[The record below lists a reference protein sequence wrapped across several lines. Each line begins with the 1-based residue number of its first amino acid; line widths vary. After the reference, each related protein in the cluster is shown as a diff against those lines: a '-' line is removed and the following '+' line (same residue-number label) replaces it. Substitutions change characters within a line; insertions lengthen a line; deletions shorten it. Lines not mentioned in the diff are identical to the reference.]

1 MKTLITTALA
11 GAAIVSASPAMAQ
24 FAPTGQE
31 LRGHTVD
38 VLFADGARNAVYFAP
53 NGTATITGPS
63 GVRSAGTWTVRANN
77 LCLNVSGASECWA
90 YARRFEAGETVT
102 LRSSCDATS
111 QWTARSVNAAPAP
124 ATPPVVQGER
134 G

>member
-1 MKTLITTALA
+1 MRKTIT
-11 GAAIVSASPAMAQ
+11 AAVVGSAIAFAAPAMAQ
-24 FAPTGQE
+24 MAPTGQE

-63 GVRSAGTWTVRANN
+63 GVRAAGTWAVRNNN
-77 LCLNVSGASECWA
+77 LCLDVSGATECWT
-90 YARRFEAGETVT
+90 YARRFEAGDTMT
-102 LRSSCDATS
+102 LKSSCDAVS

-124 ATPPVVQGER
+124 AAAPVMQGER